1 MRTDIVPGAT
11 FPDYELPDHTGHR
24 RRLSELQGIDPM
36 ILHIARGS
44 FCPKEHQMGLQLA
57 GSQSQIEVG
66 NARLV
71 TISTEH
77 LRELNEFRLS
87 FGAQWT
93 FLSDPHHKVGQDLE
107 IEEYTDPERA
117 PVIPHT
123 IVLEPDLIVYK
134 IYNGYWYWGRP
145 SMAELHQDLRE
156 IFQRVR
162 PDWDITTPELR
173 EAWDDP
179 ELRKGNFYPYG

>member
-1 MRTDIVPGAT
+1 
-11 FPDYELPDHTGHR
+11 
-24 RRLSELQGIDPM
+24 M

-57 GSQSQIEVG
+57 GFQSQIEVG

-145 SMAELHQDLRE
+145 SMDELHQDLRE

-162 PDWDITTPELR
+162 PDWDITTLALR

-179 ELRKGNFYPYG
+179 ELRKGSFYPYG